1 MYELTVRTHFSA
13 AHNLRGY
20 SGKCENLHGHNWE
33 LEVTVASDR
42 LGPLGMVIDF
52 AELKRAIGE
61 VTDGLDHKYLNELEA
76 FRQSNPTTELIS
88 KYVAD
93 GLPEK
98 LPDGVRLMRVTCWE
112 TGACGATYIAESG

>member
-13 AHNLRGY
+13 AHKLRGY
-20 SGKCENLHGHNWE
+20 SGKCESLHGHNWE

-88 KYVAD
+88 RYVAD

-98 LPDGVRLMRVTCWE
+98 LPDGVRLIRVTCWE
-112 TGACGATYIAESG
+112 TGACGATYIAEGG